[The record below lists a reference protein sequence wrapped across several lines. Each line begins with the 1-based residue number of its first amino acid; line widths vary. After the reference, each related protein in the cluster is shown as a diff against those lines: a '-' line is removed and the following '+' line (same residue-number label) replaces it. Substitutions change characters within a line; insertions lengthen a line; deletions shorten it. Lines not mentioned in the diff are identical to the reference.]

1 MASFPADTGQTKTNR
16 KKKFHIPISSYP
28 TRNTESII
36 PSFQA
41 KIGWERPR
49 KKESKNYR
57 SDQLLPNLKYR
68 IPEKKAKKI
77 KKLKKYHYGFFSI
90 QNRLG
95 KAEIEGK

>member
-16 KKKFHIPISSYP
+16 KKKIHIPISSYP

-49 KKESKNYR
+49 KKASKNYC

-68 IPEKKAKKI
+68 IPEKKKQKKS
-77 KKLKKYHYGFFSI
+77 K
-90 QNRLG
+90 N
-95 KAEIEGK
+95 